1 VAQIHNSIEG
11 VDDDASSCRSHHI
24 AMSDAQPSA
33 QRVAVANPNDM
44 RAILGKRWRAV
55 SLAKRPV
62 SRREL
67 SVARRELSVARQ
79 VSHPELSGY
88 VAGDD
93 DDARSVRSTICAHPS
108 HICSRTGLI
117 PPTICSGNA
126 LATHACHIRTGPGLT
141 FATPIETAGV
151 RPSHTMATRHPQQVD
166 DDDDDRYE
174 RRDAVGAGG
183 RGGAY
188 CSAPVLHCSRRP
200 CSARQTACSV

>member
-1 VAQIHNSIEG
+1 MAQIHNSIEG

-62 SRREL
+62 ARRELSVARHEL

-151 RPSHTMATRHPQQVD
+151 RHTR
-166 DDDDDRYE
+166 
-174 RRDAVGAGG
+174 
-183 RGGAY
+183 
-188 CSAPVLHCSRRP
+188 
-200 CSARQTACSV
+200 

>member
-24 AMSDAQPSA
+24 AAMSDAQPSA

-62 SRREL
+62 ARRELSVARHEL

-93 DDARSVRSTICAHPS
+93 DDARSVRLTIWAHPS
-108 HICSRTGLI
+108 HICSRTGL
-117 PPTICSGNA
+117 TA
-126 LATHACHIRTGPGLT
+126 ATSAPGL
-141 FATPIETAGV
+141 G
-151 RPSHTMATRHPQQVD
+151 
-166 DDDDDRYE
+166 
-174 RRDAVGAGG
+174 
-183 RGGAY
+183 
-188 CSAPVLHCSRRP
+188 LP
-200 CSARQTACSV
+200 CPHLL